1 MLLLFRHFNKLLIR
15 FAKIIRVSSLTHIL
29 SGIKNIT
36 ITWHF
41 GPRTHCRTDNIPMG
55 MDKNKECISVIFS
68 AVVGVDDIELISTP
82 EFKVAR
88 LWGGIV
94 SHKHEFI

>member
-1 MLLLFRHFNKLLIR
+1 
-15 FAKIIRVSSLTHIL
+15 
-29 SGIKNIT
+29 
-36 ITWHF
+36 
-41 GPRTHCRTDNIPMG
+41 MG